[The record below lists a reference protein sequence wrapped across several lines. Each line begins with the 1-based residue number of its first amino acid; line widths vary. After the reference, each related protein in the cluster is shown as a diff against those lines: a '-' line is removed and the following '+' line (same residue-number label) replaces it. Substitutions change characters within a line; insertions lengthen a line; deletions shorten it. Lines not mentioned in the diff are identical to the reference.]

1 VRSRGDCRR
10 SARVRRRAQDPVAA
24 PARPS
29 IDTWL
34 NNAAVAVWGRVED
47 ISDAEFERVM
57 RVNFLGQVYGVHA
70 GLPALRRSGGGVI
83 IGVSSM
89 EGVRSV
95 PLHAPYTASKWALRG
110 FYDALRMEL
119 AESQDPVAVVT
130 VLPAAIDTPIFEHAR
145 SKVGAMPKP
154 PPPTYA
160 PEVVAQAIVRA
171 AEHPTREVPV
181 GGSVAAA
188 ILSQRLSP
196 ALTDTLL
203 SFTRTGV
210 GAQVAGRRDNA
221 TDNVDGPVTEAGQ
234 VHGTYSGRVLARSVF
249 TDLLGHRRR
258 PGELVGSV
266 VQTIRRRG

>member
-1 VRSRGDCRR
+1 
-10 SARVRRRAQDPVAA
+10 
-24 PARPS
+24 
-29 IDTWL
+29 
-34 NNAAVAVWGRVED
+34 
-47 ISDAEFERVM
+47 
-57 RVNFLGQVYGVHA
+57 
-70 GLPALRRSGGGVI
+70 
-83 IGVSSM
+83 M

-95 PLHAPYTASKWALRG
+95 PLHAPYIASKWALRG

-119 AESQDPVAVVT
+119 AESKDPVAVVT
-130 VLPAAIDTPIFEHAR
+130 VLPA
-145 SKVGAMPKP
+145 
-154 PPPTYA
+154 
-160 PEVVAQAIVRA
+160 AIVRA

-221 TDNVDGPVTEAGQ
+221 TDVDGPVAEAGQ
-234 VHGTYSGRVLARSVF
+234 VHGTYSGRVLTRSVF